1 MQNWKKKK
9 FPIFQRH
16 TKFIILVTFKHA
28 ALIGLP
34 LLHFFYLRVDRLLVL
49 CCLEDNNAQ
58 LYKALEILAPFHHKS
73 SSLCN

>member
-1 MQNWKKKK
+1 MQNWKKMK

-34 LLHFFYLRVDRLLVL
+34 LLHFFLLTGGQAVGFML
-49 CCLEDNNAQ
+49 FGGQ
-58 LYKALEILAPFHHKS
+58 
-73 SSLCN
+73 

>member
-1 MQNWKKKK
+1 MK

-28 ALIGLP
+28 CFDRTTFVTFL
-34 LLHFFYLRVDRLLVL
+34 YLQVDRLLVL